1 MHEII
6 IYEAYRGIEPETNRQ
21 VLVQIFRNK
30 DTNEIISSQMAYR
43 AANWD
48 TWGVPFNLELHNPQ
62 VKEVS

>member
-6 IYEAYRGIEPETNRQ
+6 IYEAYRGIEPKTNRQ
-21 VLVQIFRNK
+21 VLVQIFRNSE
-30 DTNEIISSQMAYR
+30 TNEIISSQMAYR
-43 AANWD
+43 ENNYD